1 LPFNFY
7 AKRLR
12 LLNQSLLLPTTSL
25 QFVGVV
31 MQPATDYLCSIKK
44 NEQAFASFVSAR
56 YWC

>member
-1 LPFNFY
+1 
-7 AKRLR
+7 
-12 LLNQSLLLPTTSL
+12 
-25 QFVGVV
+25 